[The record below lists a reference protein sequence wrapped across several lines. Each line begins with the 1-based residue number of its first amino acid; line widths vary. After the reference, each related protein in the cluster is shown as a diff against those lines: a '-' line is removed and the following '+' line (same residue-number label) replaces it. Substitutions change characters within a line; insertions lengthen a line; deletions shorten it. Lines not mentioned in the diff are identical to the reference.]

1 MEFRTAVLPNG
12 LEIVAETSA
21 EAYSTALAFF
31 VKTGA
36 RDETDAE
43 AGVSH
48 FLEHMAFKGTATRSA
63 DDVNREFDEL
73 GAQYNAFTSEENTVF
88 HAAILPELQGP
99 CLRLLADILRP
110 AVRPDDF
117 EVEKQVILEEIQMYE
132 DQPPFG
138 ADEKCRAAYFGPHPL
153 GRSVL
158 GTARSIEA
166 MDVEAMRDYV
176 RRRYGPENIVLAAA
190 GRVDFDAL
198 VADARAA
205 CGAWDRSEG
214 GRIAQPARPRP
225 GFHGLRRPAA
235 TQQYTLQLAAAPA
248 AGDADRYAAKLLA
261 MVLGDDSGSR
271 LYWELIDSGLA
282 EQAEISH
289 CEYEGAGV
297 FFTFMSCAPEQTAE
311 NLRRIRDLYRAAH
324 ADSVTAAEIR
334 QAKSKVRSRLVL
346 TSERPRDRLFMVGAD
361 WVYRRQ
367 YRTIRED
374 LDLVAV
380 LRVEDVTDVLRR
392 YPLTSATTLTVGPQ
406 SDIKESS

>member
-1 MEFRTAVLPNG
+1 
-12 LEIVAETSA
+12 
-21 EAYSTALAFF
+21 
-31 VKTGA
+31 
-36 RDETDAE
+36 
-43 AGVSH
+43 
-48 FLEHMAFKGTATRSA
+48 
-63 DDVNREFDEL
+63 
-73 GAQYNAFTSEENTVF
+73 
-88 HAAILPELQGP
+88 
-99 CLRLLADILRP
+99 
-110 AVRPDDF
+110 
-117 EVEKQVILEEIQMYE
+117 VILEEIQMYE